1 MIVIL
6 TKLNEN
12 GRPISYQYW
21 PEDKKARFTYFI
33 VEPTTQFK
41 CDGYIIR
48 FVLVII
54 KLNKINNFIIFR
66 EFLMTDARDGS
77 SRTIRQF
84 HFLTWPEDTEVPRQA
99 DHFIDLIGQVIRSP
113 DSPGILG
120 GSEI

>member
-54 KLNKINNFIIFR
+54 KLSKINLF
-66 EFLMTDARDGS
+66 
-77 SRTIRQF
+77 
-84 HFLTWPEDTEVPRQA
+84 
-99 DHFIDLIGQVIRSP
+99 
-113 DSPGILG
+113 
-120 GSEI
+120 

>member
-1 MIVIL
+1 MVWEYNITMIVIL

-48 FVLVII
+48 FVAGD
-54 KLNKINNFIIFR
+54 N
-66 EFLMTDARDGS
+66 
-77 SRTIRQF
+77 
-84 HFLTWPEDTEVPRQA
+84 
-99 DHFIDLIGQVIRSP
+99 
-113 DSPGILG
+113 
-120 GSEI
+120 